1 MKGLIGIALV
11 VCAVSACTTTPP
23 PREPTEADLTLR
35 ALSRSADDV
44 SQSIRKLA
52 EVEQYDRFKTLPG
65 PIGPYE
71 QVKDMAQVVSMTWD
85 GPIEAAARQLAGQS
99 GYQFK
104 VAGRS
109 PVIPIL
115 VRIGPAPASIS
126 DHLRN
131 IGMQAGARADLVV
144 YPQQRIVELRYSN
157 AGV

>member
-1 MKGLIGIALV
+1 MKRLIGIALV
-11 VCAVSACTTTPP
+11 VCAAGACSTTPP
-23 PREPTEADLTLR
+23 PRTPLEGDL
-35 ALSRSADDV
+35 ALQALTRSADEV

-52 EVEQYDRFKTLPG
+52 EVEQYDRFRTQPG
-65 PIGPYE
+65 PIGPYA
-71 QVKDMAQVVSMTWD
+71 QVKDMVQLVTMPWD
-85 GPIEAAARQLAGQS
+85 GPIEAAARQLAGES

-115 VRIGPAPASIS
+115 VRIGSAPASIS

-131 IGMQAGARADLVV
+131 IGMQAGSRADLVV